1 MKKIFLVFSL
11 FSIFI
16 LPLLLFLSLLTMTL
30 TTQVAEASGNC
41 DSMQNQDSNNGT
53 NIDDNADVKRARDA
67 FFKALTKNNGFSGA
81 GASGALARGELESG
95 FDIHAQNPSGGVA
108 GVMQWSGWGNTI
120 NGDRIHSEG
129 SIKGQDISTL
139 TIENQIKLMTYE
151 LQGSYN
157 NVTQKVGTAHDPGQ
171 AFMEW
176 TQYYEG
182 ITPWDTAQTNEV
194 RGKALAA
201 KFYIEYDG
209 ANIPSSISDGV
220 SNGADDSYNNSQ
232 NEANSGCEVGDGTG
246 EQVDGNIPRG
256 TPYEKLSSAQK
267 KAIGKRSNFNA
278 YPNGPY
284 GHQCVWY
291 AYHRSL
297 EFDFNW
303 AKGEAQGNGMEFGQ
317 SDPNMQVV
325 KGKPKAHSAVDFLP
339 GQNGAGSEYG
349 HVSFVEYVNPDG
361 SLIVSESNVLEGHI
375 GLDQATANQPY
386 ETYMSV
392 SSEDAKKLT
401 YVYPEEETNG

>member
-1 MKKIFLVFSL
+1 MKKILLVFSL
-11 FSIFI
+11 LSSLI
-16 LPLLLFLSLLTMTL
+16 LPLIFFLSLLTMTL

-41 DSMQNQDSNNGT
+41 DALQNQDSNNGT
-53 NIDDNADVKRARDA
+53 DISSDKDVVAREKKI
-67 FFKALTKNNGFSGA
+67 FEYVTQTEGFSGA
-81 GASGALARGELESG
+81 GGSGVLARSNIETGG
-95 FDIHAQNPSGGVA
+95 TFDPKITNPSGGVA
-108 GVMQWSGWGNTI
+108 GVFQWSGWDNTI

-129 SIKGQDISTL
+129 SIKGKDESTL
-139 TIENQIKLMTYE
+139 TLANELKLLSYE
-151 LQGSYN
+151 LKNGYSKIKTLVGEASDPVKAYKDFSAIYELGGNYNDSQMNLEQG
-157 NVTQKVGTAHDPGQ
+157 G
-171 AFMEW
+171 
-176 TQYYEG
+176 
-182 ITPWDTAQTNEV
+182 
-194 RGKALAA
+194 ALAT
-201 KFYIEYDG
+201 KYFLKYNG
-209 ANIPSSISDGV
+209 ANIPPSISDGA
-220 SNGADDSYNNSQ
+220 SNGADNSYNNSQ

-267 KAIGKRSNFNA
+267 KAIGKRSNFSA

-297 EFDFNW
+297 EFGFNW

-401 YVYPEEETNG
+401 YVYPKGGN